1 VDRIRELAKQDT
13 AYLKLVEQ
21 VNEGIVRRYWLED
34 GLLYTK
40 GHCLYVP
47 TGGLQRDLL
56 KESHNSK

>member
-40 GHCLYVP
+40 GHRLYVP
-47 TGGLQRDLL
+47 TGGLRRDLL
-56 KESHNSK
+56 KESHDSK